1 MFVSKRILFF
11 KSKENGYML
20 FCGNSNSFYQIDDE
34 NVPVIQ
40 KMIDTGSEEGLPE
53 DIRKEFVKSG
63 VLLNESDEE
72 FFNRLKFS
80 SYLTRFSK
88 KHLSLTIAP
97 TMACNFKCVYC
108 YEGSRVKNVT
118 MTQEVMDG
126 VVEFIKKS
134 ECKNLSITW
143 YGGEPLCAW
152 DKILDFNKRIEELS
166 LKSFTQDIV
175 TNGSLLDDEKINYM
189 FEKQFRNIQITLD
202 GCEEIHNK
210 CRPMKNGKNSFQ
222 TIMSNLDLISKIY
235 KEKRKKIPISIR
247 VNISETNADE
257 YYQLYK
263 ILHDTYENLL
273 NIYPAFVTKNDEV
286 DCHASSCFTFER
298 EAEFILKLSK
308 EKGIITNKLFPERN
322 KLIGC
327 GAQIVNNYVISPNGD
342 LYKCWEDIS
351 NETKIVG
358 NVITGFKDRENNNY
372 NFIINSTGFE
382 VDNCKY
388 CLFLYSCM
396 GGCPRFRINN
406 TNTGKEI
413 NPVCAV
419 IKNKPEEFLETF
431 YELNKKC
438 KCCS

>member
-40 KMIDTGSEEGLPE
+40 KMIDTGSEDDLPE

-88 KHLSLTIAP
+88 NHLALTIAP

-126 VVEFIKKS
+126 VIEFIKKS
-134 ECKNLSITW
+134 ECKSLSITW

-152 DKILDFNKRIEELS
+152 DKILEFNTKIDDLH
-166 LKSFTQDIV
+166 LQSFTQDIV
-175 TNGSLLDDEKINYM
+175 TNGSLLDKDKITYLLEKD
-189 FEKQFRNIQITLD
+189 FKNIQITLD

-210 CRPMKNGKNSFQ
+210 SRPMKNGQNSFQ
-222 TIMSNLDLISKIY
+222 TIMSKLDLLAEIY
-235 KEKRKKIPISIR
+235 KKACKKLPVTIR
-247 VNISETNADE
+247 VNISEKNANDF
-257 YYQLYK
+257 QKLYSMLNEK
-263 ILHDTYENLL
+263 YENLFYV
-273 NIYPAFVTKNDEV
+273 YPAFVTKNDDN
-286 DCHASSCFTFER
+286 DCHASTCFTFEK

-308 EKGIITNKLFPERN
+308 EYGVETNKLFPERN
-322 KLIGC
+322 KVIGC
-327 GAQIVNNYVISPNGD
+327 GAQVINNYVISSNGNI
-342 LYKCWEDIS
+342 YKCWDDIS
-351 NETKIVG
+351 DDTKVIG
-358 NVITGFKDRENNNY
+358 NVIKGRKDENNINY
-372 NFIINSTGFE
+372 KFIITSTGFE
-382 VDNCKY
+382 VKECKE

-396 GGCPRFRINN
+396 GGCPRFRMNN
-406 TNTGKEI
+406 QTAGKEV
-413 NPVCAV
+413 NPVCVV
-419 IKNKPEEFLETF
+419 IKNKPEEFLETYF
-431 YELNKKC
+431 EMQEKN
-438 KCCS
+438 KCCC

>member
-88 KHLSLTIAP
+88 NHLSLTIAP

-126 VVEFIKKS
+126 VIEFIKKS
-134 ECKNLSITW
+134 ECKSLSITW

-152 DKILDFNKRIEELS
+152 EKIVEFNNKIDNLHLE
-166 LKSFTQDIV
+166 SFTQSIV
-175 TNGSLLDDEKINYM
+175 TNGSLLDERKIEYMYEKK
-189 FEKQFRNIQITLD
+189 FSFIQITLD
-202 GCEEIHNK
+202 GSEEIHNK
-210 CRPMKNGKNSFQ
+210 SRPMKNGNNSYN
-222 TIMSNLDLISKIY
+222 TIMTKLDLLNMYSK
-235 KEKRKKIPISIR
+235 KGMKLPVSIR
-247 VNISETNADE
+247 VNITEENAQEFSVLHKELSE
-257 YYQLYK
+257 K
-263 ILHDTYENLL
+263 YEKNFF
-273 NIYPAFVTKNDEV
+273 IYPGFVTKSDENE
-286 DCHASSCFTFER
+286 CHTTTCLTFDK
-298 EAEFILKLSK
+298 EADFILKLSK
-308 EKGIITNKLFPERN
+308 ENGIITNRLFPEGNR
-322 KLIGC
+322 LMGC
-327 GAQIVNNYVISPNGD
+327 GAQVVSNYVISPKGD

-351 NETKIVG
+351 DESKTVG
-358 NVITGFKDRENNNY
+358 NVITGFNDKNNINY
-372 NFIINSTGFE
+372 QFIVKTTGFE
-382 VDNCKY
+382 NDTCKK
-388 CLFLYSCM
+388 CVFLYSCM
-396 GGCPRFRINN
+396 GGCPRFRMNN
-406 TNTGKEI
+406 NLAGKEI

-419 IKNKPEEFLETF
+419 IKHNPKKFLETYF
-431 YELNKKC
+431 EIQKKNS
-438 KCCS
+438 CCC